1 MTSIRKLVE
10 SEKNELIS
18 RKHYI
23 GNEIVE
29 TIYFGGGTPSV
40 LSAIH
45 VKELLAVIYTN
56 FIVASDCEITL
67 EANPEDLEEPYLTGL
82 RSAGINRLSIGI
94 QSFNNEMLAYLGRGH
109 DNSKLV
115 NKIKA
120 VKTAGIGNI
129 SLDLI
134 YGIPGL
140 SLGNYLESLNVA
152 VQSGIQHI
160 SAYSLIIEKN
170 TFFYKLYKT
179 NRLIEAPDDD
189 VVAQFNATIDTLAN
203 HGFSH
208 YEVSSFALE
217 GYKSRHNSSYWEG
230 KKYLG
235 VGPSAHSFDGI
246 SRQWNLSSI
255 RNYMLNMEN
264 GKDFFEV
271 EILSETDRY
280 NEYLLVGLRTANG
293 ISRNYISEK
302 FNPRIAD
309 YFTKEL
315 SKLNSKDFIS
325 VIDDRVTLTRKGIFV
340 SDLIIRSL
348 FFN

>member
-1 MTSIRKLVE
+1 
-10 SEKNELIS
+10 
-18 RKHYI
+18 
-23 GNEIVE
+23 
-29 TIYFGGGTPSV
+29 
-40 LSAIH
+40 
-45 VKELLAVIYTN
+45 
-56 FIVASDCEITL
+56 
-67 EANPEDLEEPYLTGL
+67 
-82 RSAGINRLSIGI
+82 
-94 QSFNNEMLAYLGRGH
+94 MLAYLGRGH